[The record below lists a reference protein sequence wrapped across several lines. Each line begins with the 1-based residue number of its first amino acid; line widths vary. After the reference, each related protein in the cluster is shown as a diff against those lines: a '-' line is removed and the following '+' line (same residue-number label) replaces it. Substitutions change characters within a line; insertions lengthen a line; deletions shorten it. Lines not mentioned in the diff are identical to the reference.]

1 MNKPKLFLLITSNNE
16 LKNDI
21 FKALRRQESV
31 FLENNH
37 VLLQIKLWK
46 RYQSTRLS
54 FTISMMLWFRDFVK
68 KRPSYF
74 PKNRLKM
81 KKFIFDEG
89 IN

>member
-54 FTISMMLWFRDFVK
+54 HTISMMLWFRDFVK
-68 KRPSYF
+68 KRPSYSR
-74 PKNRLKM
+74 KTV
-81 KKFIFDEG
+81 
-89 IN
+89 